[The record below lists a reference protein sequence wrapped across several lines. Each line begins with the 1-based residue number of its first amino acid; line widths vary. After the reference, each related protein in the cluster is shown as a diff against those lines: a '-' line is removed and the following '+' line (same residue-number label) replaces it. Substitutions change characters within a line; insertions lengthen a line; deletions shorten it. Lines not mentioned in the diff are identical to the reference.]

1 MHAAP
6 HIRHERRADRRAFT
20 LLEVLVALVI
30 LGVGILGLSANAAL
44 VSRLVGDGSRLTIAA
59 TVATSRLEQLRALP
73 CASATSGSATTRGIE
88 ERWSVGAMSVS
99 ALEVEVS
106 VTYPLRTGGADSLRT
121 QRFRGAVPCDP

>member
-1 MHAAP
+1 MPGRSSA
-6 HIRHERRADRRAFT
+6 RAAFT
-20 LLEVLVALVI
+20 LLEVLVSLVI

-44 VSRLVGDGSRLTIAA
+44 VSRLVGDGSRLTLAA

-106 VTYPLRTGGADSLRT
+106 VRYPLRTGGADSSRT